1 MHVIIIVTP
10 LAGRASAFALLRISW
25 PMSAPVLLGYAEGG
39 GDTERKKDRTQ
50 NKVIQN
56 PGDACAEERQG
67 GEQSKVA
74 RLGVHFPNLK
84 GAATRLPL
92 PCARVNGLEP
102 PKEKPW
108 PPAAGRQ
115 AIFLGA
121 TEPRAARPEE
131 TRRGATPSRPRP
143 VAGVNELVKY
153 ADIDAR

>member
-1 MHVIIIVTP
+1 
-10 LAGRASAFALLRISW
+10 
-25 PMSAPVLLGYAEGG
+25 MSAPVLLGYAEGG

-102 PKEKPW
+102 PNEKPCLPRQDGRPSFW
-108 PPAAGRQ
+108 ERPSNALPDRKKPAAERRQVGQGRW
-115 AIFLGA
+115 
-121 TEPRAARPEE
+121 
-131 TRRGATPSRPRP
+131 P
-143 VAGVNELVKY
+143 VSTNW
-153 ADIDAR
+153 

>member
-1 MHVIIIVTP
+1 M
-10 LAGRASAFALLRISW
+10 
-25 PMSAPVLLGYAEGG
+25 LLGYAEGG
-39 GDTERKKDRTQ
+39 DYTKRKKDRTQ

-92 PCARVNGLEP
+92 PCARVDGLGP
-102 PKEKPW
+102 IKTML
-108 PPAAGRQ
+108 PAARRQ

-121 TEPRAARPEE
+121 TEPRGARPGK
-131 TRRGATPSRPRP
+131 TPPRGNDASRPRP
-143 VAGVNELVKY
+143 VGDVNELVKY
-153 ADIDAR
+153 TDIDAS